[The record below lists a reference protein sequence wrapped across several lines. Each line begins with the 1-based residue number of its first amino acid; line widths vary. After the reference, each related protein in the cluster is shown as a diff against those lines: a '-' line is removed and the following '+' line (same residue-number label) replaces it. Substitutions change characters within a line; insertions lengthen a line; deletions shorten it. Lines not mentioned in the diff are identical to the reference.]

1 MVKKTAVP
9 DPSVFELKA
18 SFKDPFR
25 QKLFQMMRRS
35 IERLFLLDQLDRTYK
50 AARDNPQGDFISNVL
65 EVLGFDFEISDADR
79 ARIPATGPV
88 LLVANHPFGGYEG
101 LVMMKLL
108 GEIRP
113 DVKLMM
119 NYLLARMPE
128 LHRYGIFVD
137 PFGSAASPKANI
149 RPMKE
154 SIRWLRDGHML
165 MVFPSGEV
173 SHLRLGEGVSD
184 PRWSATI
191 ARIARHA
198 RAPVVPVFIEGR
210 NSALFQMMGLIH
222 PRLRTVLLPRERDRR
237 QGSRLRFRVG
247 STIPFEK
254 IERIEGDGELM
265 DYLRLRTYLLMS
277 RREARESE
285 PAGSSPRP
293 PPAPLPIAEPLYPDI
308 LRQDLAFLPPECRLM
323 EQGDFTVYYASAAQI
338 PRLLHEIGRQREITF
353 RAAGEGTG
361 RALDLDR
368 FDHHY
373 NHLILWNSK
382 KHELVGAYRV
392 GRTDVILRKHGK
404 KGLYTS
410 TLFKYRR
417 ALLERMGPSLELGRS
432 FIRPE
437 YQRSYSALLLLWK
450 GIARVILREPEIR
463 GLFGPVSINNEYDSM
478 SRQMMIQ
485 FLKANNFNTAWAR
498 MVKPRHPP
506 ARVRGHRWNPDVFRR
521 VITGPDDM
529 TELISEIEREEKGV
543 PVLLKQYLK
552 LGGKL
557 LGFNVDPEFS
567 DVLDG
572 LIWVDMLALD
582 PKLLVRFL
590 GREESVRYLAAHGR
604 SPPEV

>member
-1 MVKKTAVP
+1 MKKTP
-9 DPSVFELKA
+9 SKEPSVFELKA

-25 QKLFQMMRRS
+25 QRLFQMMRRS
-35 IERLFLLDQLDRTYK
+35 IERLFLLDQLDQTYK
-50 AARDNPQGDFISNVL
+50 AARDNPNGDFISNVL
-65 EVLGFDFEISDADR
+65 EVLGFDFEISAEDR

-137 PFGSAASPKANI
+137 PFGTGQSPKANI

-222 PRLRTVLLPRERDRR
+222 PRLRTVLLPREMYRR

-254 IERIEGDGELM
+254 IERIENDDELM

-277 RREARESE
+277 RKDAA
-285 PAGSSPRP
+285 PAKAPPRGGTL
-293 PPAPLPIAEPLYPDI
+293 APRQLPIAEPLYPDI
-308 LRQDLAFLPPECRLM
+308 LRQDIAFLPPECRLM
-323 EQGDFTVYYASAAQI
+323 EQGDFTVYYASASQI
-338 PRLLHEIGRQREITF
+338 PRMLHEIGRLREITF
-353 RAAGEGTG
+353 RAAGEGSG

-373 NHLILWNSK
+373 NHLLLWNSK
-382 KHELVGAYRV
+382 KHELVGAYRI
-392 GRTDVILRKHGK
+392 GRTDEILRKYGK
-404 KGLYTS
+404 KGLYTN
-410 TLFKYRR
+410 TLFKYSRG
-417 ALLERMGPSLELGRS
+417 LLERMGPSLELGRS

-450 GIARVILREPEIR
+450 GIAKVILREPDIR
-463 GLFGPVSINNEYDSM
+463 GLFGPVSINAEYNTM
-478 SRQMMIQ
+478 SRHMMIQ
-485 FLKANNFNTAWAR
+485 FLKAHNFNTAWAR
-498 MVKPRHPP
+498 LVRPRHPP
-506 ARVRGHRWNPDVFRR
+506 ARVFGKRWNPEVFKR
-521 VITGPDDM
+521 VVTDPDDM
-529 TELISEIEREEKGV
+529 AELISEIEREQKGV

-557 LGFNVDPEFS
+557 LGFNVDPDFS

-572 LIWVDMLALD
+572 LIWVDMLTLD

-604 SPPEV
+604 ALPAV